1 MGMGSGRCLDP
12 PLHRPLRFLQAPS
25 PPSPPQAPHNCF
37 PMLLMEARLMMPK
50 PWVGGGWVRADQGSQ
65 GRKEHAPETPYYS
78 PSTTRTGKREAQT
91 NCHCLEKTM
100 SFSRVGDPPSPS
112 TPAGPGMQVS
122 GPSFTSQ
129 RPDRHSGSRT
139 DTGDPGHRD
148 GSTAASQEVLPG
160 SPFLWMRSSV
170 LIQLGISGLKNH
182 RRL

>member
-1 MGMGSGRCLDP
+1 MESGRCLDP

-65 GRKEHAPETPYYS
+65 GRKEHAPETPHYS
-78 PSTTRTGKREAQT
+78 SPTTRTEKREAGPILRRQCPSQELVT
-91 NCHCLEKTM
+91 PLHPPPLLGLECR
-100 SFSRVGDPPSPS
+100 F
-112 TPAGPGMQVS
+112 PGMQQF
-122 GPSFTSQ
+122 PSCSSQ

-148 GSTAASQEVLPG
+148 GPQPLLRR
-160 SPFLWMRSSV
+160 F
-170 LIQLGISGLKNH
+170 ILGAPSCG
-182 RRL
+182 